1 MVAVLQG
8 PTGRTILGTAVLT
21 IGRVPGSGIE
31 MTDPQSSGRHA
42 EIRPEGQSYSIVDLG
57 STNGTYV
64 NEQKL
69 APHALRTLYSNDRIR
84 IGTTTFIF
92 EVSGMAPTAPT
103 VFANQPLQGTE
114 FAFPETVAVPRPA
127 YAREPQGY
135 QAPSPSFTTPA
146 APPFN
151 PAARTPFRQQPKK
164 KRRGLPGVVIFII
177 VVLLLVVVAYLTF
190 AYLNRSTPQK
200 TLTAFCN
207 DLKNNDYPSAYQ
219 QMSNT
224 FQRTTSENK
233 FAASL
238 KGQFAL
244 GGGLKNCQSNNIATS
259 GTTGTAILTFTV
271 NNGLIPPQNR
281 NSTLVT
287 DSGVWKIDSI
297 ARK

>member
-1 MVAVLQG
+1 MEAVLQG
-8 PTGRTILGTAVLT
+8 PKGRIILGTAVLT
-21 IGRVPGSGIE
+21 IGRVPGSDIE

-42 EIRPEGQSYSIVDLG
+42 EIRPEGQGYSIVDLG

-69 APHALRTLYSNDRIR
+69 APHASRTLYSNDRIR
-84 IGTTTFIF
+84 IGTTTFTF
-92 EVSGMAPTAPT
+92 EVSGMAPIAPT

-135 QAPSPSFTTPA
+135 QAPTPSFTTPA

-177 VVLLLVVVAYLTF
+177 VVLLLVVVAYGAVT
-190 AYLNRSTPQK
+190 YLNRSTPQK
-200 TLTAFCN
+200 TLTTFCN
-207 DLKNNDYPSAYQ
+207 DLKNNDYHDAYQ
-219 QMSNT
+219 QMSST
-224 FQRTTSENK
+224 FRSHTSENR
-233 FAASL
+233 FTGFL

-244 GGGLKNCQSNNIATS
+244 GGGLKAC
-259 GTTGTAILTFTV
+259 TA
-271 NNGLIPPQNR
+271 
-281 NSTLVT
+281 STEST
-287 DSGVWKIDSI
+287 
-297 ARK
+297 